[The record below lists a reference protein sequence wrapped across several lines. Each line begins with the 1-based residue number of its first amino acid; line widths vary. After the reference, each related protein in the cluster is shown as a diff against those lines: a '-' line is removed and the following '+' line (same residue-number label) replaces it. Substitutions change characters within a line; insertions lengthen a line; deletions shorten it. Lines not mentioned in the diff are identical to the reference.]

1 MTRINKKVFIKA
13 AKGTGGVQ
21 AVVAQRIGVERATIS
36 IYVKKNLWARE
47 ILEIEREKI
56 VDLAEN
62 KLFKAADGGEQW
74 AIERILKSLGK
85 DRGYVEKQ
93 EIDHGE
99 GLKIIIERADDGD
112 NKVETESETGDGP
125 KSSE

>member
-1 MTRINKKVFIKA
+1 MTKINKKKFINA

-21 AVVAQRIGVERATIS
+21 AVVAQRMSVERATVS
-36 IYVKKNLWARE
+36 AYVKKNLWAKE

-62 KLFKAADGGEQW
+62 KLFKAADNDEQW

-85 DRGYVEKQ
+85 NRGYIEKQ
-93 EIDHGE
+93 EIAHKVDTMQLRPTMKE
-99 GLKIIIERADDGD
+99 ILDG
-112 NKVETESETGDGP
+112 K
-125 KSSE
+125 